1 MKLLLPPR
9 IVKRLRRELRGR
21 RQEIGGILVG
31 ESVGGDIFR
40 LVDISV
46 QHSGG
51 SVVHFVRD
59 PEHHKDFL
67 AEFFLR
73 TGNDYTRFNYIGEW
87 HSHPAFEPLP
97 SREDI
102 GTMFD
107 IIEDPNVGVNFAI
120 LIIARLERRRLFQL
134 SATLFRRGVAP
145 GPINVEIEAQADEE
159 APLSILARVRGF
171 CRWS

>member
-59 PEHHKDFL
+59 PDKDFL
-67 AEFFLR
+67 AKFFER
-73 TGNDYTRFNYIGEW
+73 TEKDYTRFNYIGEW

-102 GTMFD
+102 GTMVD
-107 IIEDPNVGVNFAI
+107 IIEDPYVGVNFAI
-120 LIIARLERRRLFQL
+120 LIIARLERRRLLQL

-145 GPINVEIEAQADEE
+145 EAVNVEIEARADEE
-159 APLSILARVRGF
+159 APLSILARVRDFFGL
-171 CRWS
+171 S